1 MLTKTSQ
8 DIFVIES
15 KTEKQVCRKDLE
27 KFLGVPVTKNCSN
40 NKKDLSS
47 FLGINRNELDR
58 VVSTCSRDKIDS
70 SVGTREHYFVSESE
84 FGDMST
90 STSGSSSTDSSSL
103 WSSF

>member
-15 KTEKQVCRKDLE
+15 KAEKQVRRKDLE

-40 NKKDLSS
+40 KKDLSS
-47 FLGINRNELDR
+47 FLGINRTELDR

-70 SVGTREHYFVSESE
+70 SVGTREHYLFVSESE
-84 FGDMST
+84 CGDMST